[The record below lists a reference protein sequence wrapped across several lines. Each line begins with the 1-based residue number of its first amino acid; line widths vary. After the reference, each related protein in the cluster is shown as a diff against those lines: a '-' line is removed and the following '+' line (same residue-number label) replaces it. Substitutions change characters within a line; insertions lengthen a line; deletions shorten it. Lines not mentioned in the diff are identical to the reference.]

1 MDKKMLSIRATEEEH
16 KILARYARQQGR
28 TMSDVLRE
36 LIRGLAAQP
45 TKNVH
50 DVAQHLH
57 HHRRRRPRHA
67 GRLFNRP
74 ARHPPLGFEAKP

>member
-1 MDKKMLSIRATEEEH
+1 VDKKMLSIRATEEEH

-45 TKNVH
+45 TKKR
-50 DVAQHLH
+50 A
-57 HHRRRRPRHA
+57 
-67 GRLFNRP
+67 
-74 ARHPPLGFEAKP
+74 